1 MNLERLT
8 KNGFESI
15 EGEIYRGLGIYK
27 ENNTYYCILLNGIN
41 KGLALCSCSKLK
53 LMKEFINKA
62 LELGSVDEIE
72 KMFISSNLSRQL
84 ARLRNE
90 YWIL

>member
-8 KNGFESI
+8 KNGLESI

>member
-1 MNLERLT
+1 
-8 KNGFESI
+8 
-15 EGEIYRGLGIYK
+15 
-27 ENNTYYCILLNGIN
+27 
-41 KGLALCSCSKLK
+41 
-53 LMKEFINKA
+53 MKEFINKA
-62 LELGSVDEIE
+62 LELGSVNEIE